1 MMINFASENILRF
14 IKKFSD
20 FGNYVMK
27 IVYLVVTSVKNMS
40 KFYDVSIIK
49 QESYLVQ
56 VGSFRA
62 KD

>member
-20 FGNYVMK
+20 FGNYAMK

-49 QESYLVQ
+49 
-56 VGSFRA
+56 
-62 KD
+62 